1 MTLHLIG
8 LIAGIVCGLML
19 ARITYRSWRGDL
31 TDIPTPIAGL
41 LMACLTIGTIAGLSA
56 WRMM

>member
-1 MTLHLIG
+1 MDTYTP
-8 LIAGIVCGLML
+8 LIAALVCLAML
-19 ARITYRSWRGDL
+19 LRITYRSWRGDL

-41 LMACLTIGTIAGLSA
+41 LMACLTIGTIAGLTA